1 MTALTDRLTAWSI
14 RHPTLAI
21 VSSAVV
27 CLLLALP
34 ALDLHLDGDARR
46 LLPAD
51 EPAVRDFRTLIDRF
65 GASEQTVVVAELP
78 ADADATDAAKPV
90 TAEQRAR
97 LWAAIDDIGA
107 RLQAATWNP
116 PDAPEPAALV
126 SGITGLPDP
135 ARLQAVEDL
144 VLVHTWL
151 FLPAET
157 RALVLR
163 ALEPRRVAR
172 RLELGGRPDTPPQW
186 RQRDPLGV
194 WTEYFLPFWRTLT
207 PSDTPIRRV
216 EGHLASQD
224 GRTAVLIVRPARP
237 AQDGAFTSVFAAELE
252 KMLATVRTDPRH
264 AGIAVDAVG
273 GHLIAAADYA
283 TARSSALSTLIQ
295 GSLGILLLFALVFR
309 SVRLVAYLGVT
320 LLPASLAALGLARLL
335 LGPELSLLVVAFAVI
350 LIGLGVDFTIHLD
363 SACARLLAA
372 GRSRVEAAREAMR
385 ELAGPI
391 ITGGATS
398 IAAFAVL
405 GLAAFPG
412 LRELGLVAAGGL
424 AIMLIQVLVT
434 APGFLARH
442 ARSGRIGV
450 RVGTGI
456 GAICGARR
464 WPSLLFLCALTALV
478 VWDQLETPAAARFDG
493 RARNLRPAHD
503 PLFDRQAAI
512 AKRLGLGVDQIHLL
526 IHGQDP
532 EAVLAAG
539 VACARRLATLSTP
552 VDMSVQVPL
561 AHNLPSEIPV
571 HSDGVLRAG
580 AVVCDTPRGRLAAS
594 AISAGKLID
603 PHWLDPD
610 RAAEPLPAGTIIQ
623 VRPLVRA
630 GEWQILPLADPQRQR
645 VAMAEFAAQVD
656 WDALST
662 LQAADTNGKWAPFWA
677 DLATWRDH
685 SRAAVPLTPNHFLDT
700 PLEPLVRNAWA
711 KNADGIWFALRF
723 PVADFGRAGIHHR
736 DVVDAL
742 QLNELPAGITATIT
756 GVPVIAEA
764 LATGLAADFIRL
776 GGWSLLLIAV
786 ILSWQLRGIRSA
798 LCALLVLVIGGL
810 GTQALLSL
818 FGIPWN
824 LINVA
829 ALPLLFGLGIDAAI
843 YTVMALRRSPG
854 DARGRAT
861 AIAAVAPPLLMT
873 TATTVVG
880 FASLLLNPYRG
891 LQSLGAVAII
901 GMTVFLLVA
910 LTLPSLFRQ
919 KSSSTL

>member
-1 MTALTDRLTAWSI
+1 MTALTDRLAGWSI

-21 VSSAVV
+21 VGSAVV

-78 ADADATDAAKPV
+78 ETTAAGDPV
-90 TAEQRAR
+90 TPEQRAR
-97 LWAAIDDIGA
+97 LWATIDDIGA
-107 RLQAATWNP
+107 RLQSATWNP
-116 PDAPEPAALV
+116 PEASTPEPLI
-126 SGITGLPDP
+126 SSLTGLPDS
-135 ARLQAVEDL
+135 ARLAAVEDL
-144 VLVHTWL
+144 ALVHTWM

-194 WTEYFLPFWRTLT
+194 WSEWFVPFWRSLA

-224 GRTAVLIVRPARP
+224 GRTAVLIVHPARS
-237 AQDGAFTSVFAAELE
+237 AQDGAFTSAFATELE
-252 KMLATVRTDPRH
+252 ALLATVRADPQH
-264 AGIAVDAVG
+264 AGIIVDAAG

-295 GSLGILLLFALVFR
+295 GSLGILLLFAVVFR
-309 SVRLVAYLGVT
+309 SVRLVAYLSVT

-335 LGPELSLLVVAFAVI
+335 LGPELSLLVVAFAVV

-372 GRSRVEAAREAMR
+372 GRSRAEAAREAMR

-405 GLAAFPG
+405 GLAEFPG

-424 AIMLIQVLVT
+424 TIMLIQVLVT

-442 ARSGRIGV
+442 ARPGRMGL
-450 RVGTGI
+450 RVGVGI

-464 WPSLLFLCALTALV
+464 WPAIVFLCALAGLV
-478 VWDQLETPAAARFDG
+478 MWDQVETPAAARFDG

-512 AKRLGLGVDQIHLL
+512 AHRLGLGVDQIHLL

-532 EAVLAAG
+532 EAVFAAG
-539 VACARRLATLSTP
+539 VTFSRRLANLSTP
-552 VDMSVQVPL
+552 VDITVDVPL
-561 AHNLPSEIPV
+561 AHRLPTEIPI
-571 HSDGVLRAG
+571 HSDSVLRAG
-580 AVVCDTPRGRLAAS
+580 AVVCDTPRGRLSAS
-594 AISAGKLID
+594 AIRGGKLIA
-603 PHWLDPD
+603 PHWLEPD
-610 RAAEPLPAGTIIQ
+610 RSIEPLPAGSSIQ

-630 GEWQILPLADPQRQR
+630 GEWQVLPLADPQQQR
-645 VAMAEFAAQVD
+645 EAMADFAAHVD
-656 WDALST
+656 WDGLAAI
-662 LQAADTNGKWAPFWA
+662 QAADTSGNWAPFWA
-677 DLATWRDH
+677 DVATWREQ
-685 SRAAVPLTPNHFLDT
+685 SRAANPLTPDHFLGT
-700 PLEPLVRNAWA
+700 PLEPFIRNAWA
-711 KNADGIWFALRF
+711 KNTDGTWFALRF
-723 PVADFGRAGIHHR
+723 PVPDFGSAGIHHA
-736 DVVDAL
+736 DVAAAL
-742 QLNELPAGITATIT
+742 QLENVPAGITATIT

-776 GGWSLLLIAV
+776 GSWSLLLIAI
-786 ILSWQLRGIRSA
+786 ILAWQLRGIRSA
-798 LCALLVLVIGGL
+798 VCALSVLIIGGL

-843 YTVMALRRSPG
+843 YTVMALRRAPG
-854 DARGRAT
+854 DAQGRAT
-861 AIAAVAPPLLMT
+861 AIAAVAPPLIMT

-901 GMTVFLLVA
+901 GMTLFLLVA
-910 LTLPSLFRQ
+910 LTLPALFRR
-919 KSSSTL
+919 KSSSTR